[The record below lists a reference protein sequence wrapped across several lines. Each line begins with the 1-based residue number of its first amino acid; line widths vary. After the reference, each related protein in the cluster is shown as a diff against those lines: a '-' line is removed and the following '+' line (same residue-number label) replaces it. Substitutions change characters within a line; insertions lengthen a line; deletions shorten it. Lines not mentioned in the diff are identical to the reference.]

1 MIVAR
6 DVRGMLAI
14 AAVGVLFMLIA
25 PSVFELFTIINLT
38 TAIALAVLALSLAL
52 VWGYGGILCFG
63 QNAFFGIGA
72 YAYTIAAINFGG
84 SSWAILVAILVAV
97 AFAVVIGY
105 VMFYGRV
112 SDVYLAVITLTV
124 SLILYS
130 LIRRTSGPDY
140 KIGKSLLGG
149 FNGITSPPL
158 NLPWDPSFVLFP
170 EHVFY
175 VAMGALV
182 AAYVFTSW
190 LTRTHFGRVCVA
202 IRENELRAELIGYD
216 VRLYKLGIFAVG
228 AGIAGLAGVL
238 FCNGVGRVTPDV
250 FNLYNAALT
259 IIWVIVGGRG
269 TLIGPILGAFAL
281 FYLTS
286 ALGTQSTVNNNL
298 VLGIILVVFVLGV
311 PKGVIPTL
319 ADWMAAR
326 RARRALRARE
336 RRLRMRRARGGS
348 GARGDRGDGG
358 AGGAE
363 AGLRGGGSGE
373 AGPGRAGAGAR
384 AAASTGAEPAQ

>member
-1 MIVAR
+1 MTLAR
-6 DVRGMLAI
+6 DLRGSLVI
-14 AAVGVLFMLIA
+14 AVIGVLFMLAA
-25 PSVFELFTIINLT
+25 PSVLELFTIINLT
-38 TAIALAVLALSLAL
+38 TAIALSLLALSLAL

-63 QNAFFGIGA
+63 QTAFFGIGA

-84 SSWAILVAILVAV
+84 STWAILVAVLVAV
-97 AFAVVIGY
+97 AFAAAIGY

-124 SLILYS
+124 TLILYS
-130 LIRRTSGPDY
+130 LLRRTSGPDY

-158 NLPWDPSFVLFP
+158 NLPWDASFVLFP

-175 VAMGALV
+175 VAMAALIL
-182 AAYVFTSW
+182 AYVFTGW
-190 LTRTHFGRVCVA
+190 LTRTHFGRVCVS
-202 IRENELRAELIGYD
+202 IRENELRAELLGYD

-228 AGIAGLAGVL
+228 AGLAGLAGVL

-250 FNLYNAALT
+250 FNLYNASLT

-269 TLIGPILGAFAL
+269 TLIGPILGALGL

-286 ALGTQSTVNNNL
+286 ALGTQSMVHTNL

-311 PKGVIPTL
+311 PKGVIPTV

-326 RARRALRARE
+326 RSRRALRARE
-336 RRLRMRRARGGS
+336 RRMRLRRSRG
-348 GARGDRGDGG
+348 GARGDG
-358 AGGAE
+358 AGGGRGIGRGTEAKMGAE
-363 AGLRGGGSGE
+363 AGPGTSAGVG
-373 AGPGRAGAGAR
+373 AGP
-384 AAASTGAEPAQ
+384 AA

>member
-1 MIVAR
+1 MTLAR
-6 DVRGMLAI
+6 DLRGSLVI
-14 AAVGVLFMLIA
+14 AVIGVLFMLAA
-25 PSVFELFTIINLT
+25 PSVLELFTIINLT
-38 TAIALAVLALSLAL
+38 TAIALSLLALSLAL

-63 QNAFFGIGA
+63 QTAFFGIGA

-84 SSWAILVAILVAV
+84 STWAILVAVLVAV
-97 AFAVVIGY
+97 AFAAAIGY

-124 SLILYS
+124 TLILYS
-130 LIRRTSGPDY
+130 LLRRTSGPDY

-158 NLPWDPSFVLFP
+158 NLPWDASFVLFP

-175 VAMGALV
+175 VAMAALIL
-182 AAYVFTSW
+182 AYVFTGW
-190 LTRTHFGRVCVA
+190 LTRTHFGRVCVS
-202 IRENELRAELIGYD
+202 IRENELRAELLGYD

-228 AGIAGLAGVL
+228 AGLAGLAGVL

-250 FNLYNAALT
+250 FNLYNASLT

-269 TLIGPILGAFAL
+269 TLIGPILGALGL

-286 ALGTQSTVNNNL
+286 ALGTQSMVHTNL

-311 PKGVIPTL
+311 PKGVIPTV

-326 RARRALRARE
+326 RSRRALRARE
-336 RRLRMRRARGGS
+336 RRMRLRRPRG
-348 GARGDRGDGG
+348 GARGDG
-358 AGGAE
+358 AGGGRGMEAKMGAE
-363 AGLRGGGSGE
+363 AGPGTSAGVG
-373 AGPGRAGAGAR
+373 AGP
-384 AAASTGAEPAQ
+384 AA

>member
-1 MIVAR
+1 MTLAR
-6 DVRGMLAI
+6 DQRGSLVI
-14 AAVGVLFMLIA
+14 AVIGVLFMLAA
-25 PSVFELFTIINLT
+25 PSVLELFTIINLT
-38 TAIALAVLALSLAL
+38 TAIALSLLALSLAL

-63 QNAFFGIGA
+63 QTAFFGIGA

-84 SSWAILVAILVAV
+84 STWAILVAVLVAV
-97 AFAVVIGY
+97 AFAAAIGY

-124 SLILYS
+124 TLILYS
-130 LIRRTSGPDY
+130 LLRRTSGPDY

-158 NLPWDPSFVLFP
+158 NLPWDASFVLFP

-175 VAMGALV
+175 VAMAALIL
-182 AAYVFTSW
+182 AYVFTGW
-190 LTRTHFGRVCVA
+190 LTRTHFGRVCVS
-202 IRENELRAELIGYD
+202 IRENELRAELLGYD

-228 AGIAGLAGVL
+228 AGLAGLAGVL

-250 FNLYNAALT
+250 FNLYNASLT

-269 TLIGPILGAFAL
+269 TLIGPILGALGL

-286 ALGTQSTVNNNL
+286 ALGTQTMVHTNL

-311 PKGVIPTL
+311 PKGVIPTV

-326 RARRALRARE
+326 RSRRALRARE
-336 RRLRMRRARGGS
+336 RRMRLRRPRG
-348 GARGDRGDGG
+348 GARGDG
-358 AGGAE
+358 AGGGRGIGRGTEAKMGAE
-363 AGLRGGGSGE
+363 AGPGTSAGVG
-373 AGPGRAGAGAR
+373 AGP
-384 AAASTGAEPAQ
+384 AA

>member
-1 MIVAR
+1 MTLAR
-6 DVRGMLAI
+6 DQRGSLVI
-14 AAVGVLFMLIA
+14 AVIGVLFMLAA
-25 PSVFELFTIINLT
+25 PSVLELFTIINLT
-38 TAIALAVLALSLAL
+38 TAIALSLLALSLAL

-63 QNAFFGIGA
+63 QTAFFGIGA

-84 SSWAILVAILVAV
+84 STWAILVAVLVAV
-97 AFAVVIGY
+97 AFAAAIGY

-124 SLILYS
+124 TLILYS
-130 LIRRTSGPDY
+130 LLRRTSGPDY

-158 NLPWDPSFVLFP
+158 NLPWDASFVLFP

-175 VAMGALV
+175 VAMAALIL
-182 AAYVFTSW
+182 AYVFTGW
-190 LTRTHFGRVCVA
+190 LTRTHFGRVCVS
-202 IRENELRAELIGYD
+202 IRENELRAELLGYD

-228 AGIAGLAGVL
+228 AGLAGLAGVL

-250 FNLYNAALT
+250 FNLYNASLT

-269 TLIGPILGAFAL
+269 TLIGPILGALGL

-286 ALGTQSTVNNNL
+286 ALGTQSMVHTNL

-311 PKGVIPTL
+311 PKGVIPTV

-326 RARRALRARE
+326 RSRRALRARE
-336 RRLRMRRARGGS
+336 RRMRLRRPRG
-348 GARGDRGDGG
+348 GARGDG
-358 AGGAE
+358 AGGGRGIGRGTE
-363 AGLRGGGSGE
+363 AKAE
-373 AGPGRAGAGAR
+373 AGPGTSAGVGAGP
-384 AAASTGAEPAQ
+384 AA